1 MLGQLVPCGGGRPIP
16 LLKPKLLVGRQ
27 VSCDIPLPFTTVSSR
42 HCELELQDGCWYV
55 HDLGSK
61 NGIRINNTTCT
72 SGQLLPNAILAVA
85 GHRYAVVYHPPAGM
99 SHTQQPSKLHAPPL
113 ENAAA
118 ETMAEMPFGR
128 LIPCGGGD
136 TIALHQKTVVVGRHE
151 SCDVVLRLNT
161 VSSRHCQLEW
171 TDKGWFVRDLASRN
185 GIRVD
190 GVRCEEKL
198 LAPGSILSIAG
209 QRYEVAYNLKG
220 AAPAKPRLFM
230 QSLLEAAGLT
240 REPPEP
246 PANPGGM

>member
-27 VSCDIPLPFTTVSSR
+27 ASCDLPLPFTTVSSR
-42 HCELELQDGCWYV
+42 HCELELQGGCWHV
-55 HDLGSK
+55 RDLGSK
-61 NGIRINNTTCT
+61 NGIRINNTACT

-99 SHTQQPSKLHAPPL
+99 SHTQPSPELDVLSRGRQPP
-113 ENAAA
+113 ENAVV
-118 ETMAEMPFGR
+118 ETIAEMPFGR

-136 TIALHQKTVVVGRHE
+136 TITLHQKTVVVGRHD

-190 GVRCEEKL
+190 GVRCEEQL

-220 AAPAKPRLFM
+220 AGPAKPRLFA
-230 QSLLEAAGLT
+230 QSLLEAAGLAA
-240 REPPEP
+240 REK
-246 PANPGGM
+246 GV